1 MVNDNQKAT
10 SRGILLELIYDI
22 CASEAAIC
30 HDYESLMLFELD
42 LKEKEELNS
51 IFISSKEDNSEVL
64 SEIQNIKE
72 KISNIEKLIKLETE
86 TRREKQSLLEKL
98 SKNYDKRFH
107 CKIKHWCRVIEHDLE
122 LLESYEYSELSNI
135 IKKDFENFALTL
147 SMYLGIEY
155 TDCYRCISD
164 MI

>member
-42 LKEKEELNS
+42 LKEKEEVNS
-51 IFISSKEDNSEVL
+51 ILISSKENNSDVL
-64 SEIQNIKE
+64 SEIQKIKE

>member
-51 IFISSKEDNSEVL
+51 ILISSKEDNSEVL

>member
-42 LKEKEELNS
+42 LKEKEEVNS
-51 IFISSKEDNSEVL
+51 ILISSKEDNSEVL
-64 SEIQNIKE
+64 SDIQNIKE
-72 KISNIEKLIKLETE
+72 KISNIEKLIHLETE

>member
-51 IFISSKEDNSEVL
+51 ILISSKEDNSEVL

-72 KISNIEKLIKLETE
+72 KISNIEKLIHLETE

>member
-42 LKEKEELNS
+42 LKEKEEVNS
-51 IFISSKEDNSEVL
+51 ILISSKEDNSEVL

-72 KISNIEKLIKLETE
+72 KISNIEKLIHLETE

>member
-51 IFISSKEDNSEVL
+51 ILISSKEDNSEVL

-72 KISNIEKLIKLETE
+72 KISNIEKLIHLETE

-122 LLESYEYSELSNI
+122 LLESYEYSKLSNI

>member
-42 LKEKEELNS
+42 LKEKEEVNS
-51 IFISSKEDNSEVL
+51 ILISSKEDNSEVL

-72 KISNIEKLIKLETE
+72 KISNIEKLIYLETE